1 MIKGVTNTHL
11 GPIWYHSEPSDVPYS
26 PNQFLGWNFFAVSY
40 SKLALVA
47 TVSRLV
53 CYNFEIGHAS
63 TGVSAC
69 VFLCLENLVIY
80 SWYVFWYVEVPN
92 AFLSTTLRSL
102 IQGEALLKG

>member
-1 MIKGVTNTHL
+1 MS
-11 GPIWYHSEPSDVPYS
+11 PIPQTS
-26 PNQFLGWNFFAVSY
+26 FLVGTFFAVSY
-40 SKLALVA
+40 SKLVLVA

>member
-1 MIKGVTNTHL
+1 MS
-11 GPIWYHSEPSDVPYS
+11 PIPQTS
-26 PNQFLGWNFFAVSY
+26 FLVGTFFAVSY

-63 TGVSAC
+63 TGVSA
-69 VFLCLENLVIY
+69 CLENLVIY